1 LSEIYQYSTTN
12 RKELV
17 EFFPKNYKRV
27 LEVGCGTGGFRDTL
41 KKDIEIWGIEPNK
54 EAANEAM
61 TRGYKVLVGFYE
73 EVAEQCPNNY
83 FDLIVCNDVIEH
95 MLEHEKFLEIIKLKM
110 TPDASI
116 IGSIPNVRYFG
127 NLCKLLL
134 NKDWKYVDNGV
145 LDRTHLRFFTEKSL
159 KRTFANTKY
168 KIEKLSGIQSD
179 FTKWNSFFMCIRNF
193 ILLLITIATFGHS
206 KDIQYVQFAFRLKN
220 SV

>member
-1 LSEIYQYSTTN
+1 LSEIYQYSTTS
-12 RKELV
+12 RKELIK
-17 EFFPKNYKRV
+17 FLPNNYKRV

-41 KKDIEIWGIEPNK
+41 KTDIEIWGVEPNA
-54 EAANEAM
+54 EAAKDAM
-61 TRGYKVLVGFYE
+61 ERGYKVLVGFYE
-73 EVAEQCPNNY
+73 EVADQCPNHY

-95 MLEHEKFLEIIKLKM
+95 MLEHEKFLDLIKLKM
-110 TPDASI
+110 APDASI

-159 KRTFANTKY
+159 KRTFNEAKY
-168 KIEKLSGIQSD
+168 TIEELSGIQSD
-179 FTKWNSFFMCIRNF
+179 FTKWNNFKMCVRNF
-193 ILLLITIATFGHS
+193 VLLMIVFLTFGHS
-206 KDIQYVQFAFRLKN
+206 KDIQFVQFAFRLKN

>member
-1 LSEIYQYSTTN
+1 LSEIYQYSTTH
-12 RKELV
+12 RRELV
-17 EFFPKNYKRV
+17 KFLPNNYKRV

-61 TRGYKVLVGFYE
+61 VRGYKVLVGFYE

-83 FDLIVCNDVIEH
+83 FDLIICNDVIEH
-95 MLEHEKFLEIIKLKM
+95 MLEHERFLELIKLKM

-159 KRTFANTKY
+159 KRTFNDAKY
-168 KIEKLSGIQSD
+168 SIEELSGIQSD
-179 FTKWNSFFMCIRNF
+179 FTRWKTFKMCVRNF
-193 ILLLITIATFGHS
+193 ALLMIVIATLGNS
-206 KDIQYVQFAFRLKN
+206 KDIQFVQFAFRLKN

>member
-41 KKDIEIWGIEPNK
+41 KKDIEIWGIEPNQ

-61 TRGYKVLVGFYE
+61 ARGYKVLVGFYE

-95 MLEHEKFLEIIKLKM
+95 MLEHEKFLEIIKIKM

-159 KRTFANTKY
+159 KRTFVEAKY
-168 KIEKLSGIQSD
+168 NIEKLSGIQSD
-179 FTKWNSFFMCIRNF
+179 FTKWHSFFMCIRNF
-193 ILLLITIATFGHS
+193 ILLIITIATLGHS
-206 KDIQYVQFAFRLKN
+206 KDIQYVQFAFRLKK
-220 SV
+220 